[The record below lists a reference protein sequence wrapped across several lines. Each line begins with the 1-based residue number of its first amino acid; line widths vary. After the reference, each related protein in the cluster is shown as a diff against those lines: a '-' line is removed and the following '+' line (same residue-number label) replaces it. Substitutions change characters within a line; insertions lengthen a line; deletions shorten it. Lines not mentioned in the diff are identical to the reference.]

1 MFFDV
6 GLRFGSPNS
15 GASAGRKFSKNSV
28 YGETSKINS
37 WTLRE
42 KKCKKVVVLKGGIF
56 AGKIFLKS
64 HL

>member
-42 KKCKKVVVLKGGIF
+42 KSAKR
-56 AGKIFLKS
+56 
-64 HL
+64 